1 MNASSNF
8 LQLACLDKPD
18 VPLGVRKPDG
28 IWTLADPDT
37 LILGAM
43 LAFRAEG
50 ELDGVHPDLLLEW
63 SKSGTLSSAAAMDA
77 SGMLERALTEAI
89 CECDAGRRPRCPL
102 IEVLSDGSWPDGEQR
117 RREILRQAGFAP
129 PARSGDA

>member
-1 MNASSNF
+1 MNASLDF

-18 VPLGVRKPDG
+18 EFVPLGVRKPDG
-28 IWTLADPDT
+28 ICILADPDT
-37 LILGAM
+37 LIGDSDLGAM

-89 CECDAGRRPRCPL
+89 CECDAGQRPRCPL
-102 IEVLSDGSWPDGEQR
+102 IEVLSDGSLPDGEHR
-117 RREILRQAGFAP
+117 
-129 PARSGDA
+129 